1 MYSDT
6 TCINYYHNNIIFI
19 LRGLI
24 KSTKIN
30 DKDCLSAKRLPIS
43 IFLGGSEE
51 LGSPTGSEDSQVK
64 SKLSKLDGMLDESL
78 RSSRSVTP
86 TPAISIDADGSLEL
100 TADMING
107 IDNEVIT
114 SDTLQ
119 SAKARG
125 SNNTDLGVII
135 PSDDESVDGEALLLL
150 GEEEE
155 EEGEGLEG
163 LTMEEQVDLGG
174 AVAVV
179 GAGEKSREEEGGGRG
194 EGGVEGTAEDTLPG
208 STPKRVRAVSG
219 TSEEESGHDHERTP
233 QPSDHQERTLEPAKT
248 PTDQNNA
255 DQTGSPTD
263 NVRTCV
269 IL

>member
-1 MYSDT
+1 M
-6 TCINYYHNNIIFI
+6 
-19 LRGLI
+19 
-24 KSTKIN
+24 TKITYPQN
-30 DKDCLSAKRLPIS
+30 FYSSKNFPLFGMNTLYLYS

-64 SKLSKLDGMLDESL
+64 SKPSKLDGMLDGSL

-155 EEGEGLEG
+155 EEEGERLEG

-174 AVAVV
+174 AVAVMGV
-179 GAGEKSREEEGGGRG
+179 GEKSREEGGRGGG

-208 STPKRVRAVSG
+208 STPMRVRAVSG

-248 PTDQNNA
+248 STDQKNA

-263 NVRTCV
+263 NVSCFV
-269 IL
+269 M